1 MVEVGLADA
10 TLWAVDRV
18 GHELQVDVVG
28 WDDDATPEPIPVKG
42 LDEFVAAR
50 ATQLTFGDELVELGN
65 AAAEGF
71 EKLGEDRTTMTLAGE
86 THVLKVM
93 GQVGAYV
100 KFTGAGTLSRLADDR
115 AQLSFAHPTAV
126 TVGFWSLVDY
136 PEETVTVPPTAS
148 GLATALS
155 TLSSAYLSTGPDRT
169 LPGWREY
176 PPRVAFG
183 EETHVP
189 DAVADAVPDTGIEL
203 VLPDEFAYGIPAAP
217 LAYHLAA
224 DVTVDADRETPVLR
238 VPEHDVV
245 HEFPPLPAFQVAA
258 NDVFQRTFY
267 ADCLVNS
274 HSGGTNLAEAEFLAD
289 VDLDA
294 AALLDATPAER
305 LHAYLDAPVERIRS
319 RLPKRPHVAFVEP
332 TAAYATALPHLVHH
346 EARVYLPSGFDAV
359 GASASPYVTSAW
371 LAPGTRPGTYAASPD
386 GYEHYLAHLDAGLDD
401 GTPEVLVVGNGR
413 DADRTS
419 VAGFYRHYDG
429 SVDVSVVERSDVTTS
444 ELAAAFAERRAFV
457 HVVAERAD
465 GGGVRCADG
474 VLDLATVDDIG
485 ARLFAFDLTGASTDD
500 DTGAAVA
507 RSLVAAGA
515 VAGVVR
521 TGDVSEAAAASFA
534 RLLVNGFGLE
544 LSRRLVDRYADGTFD
559 VLVAGD
565 GTHTLQA
572 DDKLNYLPVH
582 VVANGDGT
590 FTVTGKA
597 GGPTAGLFWHPSVPE
612 VRARLL
618 ANGLAF
624 EVSATE
630 LADFLDQEGYLVVS
644 DDALHWSSELTP
656 FYPVA

>member
-1 MVEVGLADA
+1 MGLADA
-10 TLWAVDRV
+10 TLRAVDRV
-18 GHELQVDVVG
+18 GHELEIDVVG

-50 ATQLTFGDELVELGN
+50 ATRLTFGDELVELGD
-65 AAAEGF
+65 ADAEGF
-71 EKLGEDRTTMTLAGE
+71 EKLSGDTTTVDLADE
-86 THVLKVM
+86 THVLKVTA
-93 GQVGAYV
+93 QVGAYV
-100 KFTGAGTLSRLADDR
+100 KFTGAGTLSRLADGR
-115 AQLSFAHPTAV
+115 SRLSFAHPTAV
-126 TVGFWSLVDY
+126 TFGYWSLVDY
-136 PEETVTVPPTAS
+136 PEDTVTVPPTAS

-155 TLSSAYLSTGPDRT
+155 TLSSAYLSTEPDRT

-238 VPEHDVV
+238 VPEHDVAR
-245 HEFPPLPAFQVAA
+245 EFPPLPAFQVAA

-274 HSGGTNLAEAEFLAD
+274 RRGGTDLAEADFLAD
-289 VDLDA
+289 VGLDA
-294 AALLDATPAER
+294 AALLAATPADR
-305 LHAYLDAPVERIRS
+305 LVAYLDAPFERIRS
-319 RLPKRPHVAFVEP
+319 RLPERPHVAFVEP
-332 TAAYATALPHLVHH
+332 TAEYATALPHLVHH

-359 GASASPYVTSAW
+359 GASVDPSVTSAW
-371 LAPGTRPGTYAASPD
+371 LASGRRPGTYAASPAA
-386 GYEHYLAHLDAGLDD
+386 YENYLAHLDAGLDD
-401 GTPEVLVVGNGR
+401 GTPEVLVVGHGR
-413 DADRTS
+413 DADREAMT
-419 VAGFYRHYDG
+419 AFYRHYDG
-429 SVDVSVVERSDVTTS
+429 SVDVSVTERPDPTTT
-444 ELAAAFAERRAFV
+444 ELAAALAGRRAFV

-474 VLDLATVDDIG
+474 VLDLATVDDVG
-485 ARLFAFDLTGASTDD
+485 ARLFALGLTGAPTDED
-500 DTGAAVA
+500 AAAAVG
-507 RSLVAAGA
+507 RSLVDAGA
-515 VAGVVR
+515 VAGAVR
-521 TGDVSEAAAASFA
+521 TGAVSEAAAASFG
-534 RLLVNGFGLE
+534 RLLANGFGVE
-544 LSRRLVDRYADGTFD
+544 LSQRLVTRYTDGAFD

-565 GTHTLQA
+565 GTHTLRA
-572 DDKLNYLPVH
+572 DDSVNYLPVH

-590 FTVTGKA
+590 FTVAAKA
-597 GGPTAGLFWHPSVPE
+597 GGPTAGLFWHPDVPD

-630 LADFLDQEGYLVVS
+630 LSAFLDQKGYLVVY
-644 DDALHWSSELTP
+644 DDELHWSSELTP